1 MTEDEQRV
9 SDFIAVCAKE
19 TSAYILRY
27 ADEAGL
33 ERSSF
38 LVSVA
43 AVLASSALAAQPED
57 QLAAAS
63 RHIQNARGLIH
74 CLRDDPAD
82 QADRPVAATENAAI
96 PASGSPL

>member
-1 MTEDEQRV
+1 MMTEDEQRA
-9 SDFIAVCAKE
+9 SDFIAACAKE

-43 AVLASSALAAQPED
+43 AVLASSALAAQPEN

-63 RHIQNARGLIH
+63 RHIQNALGLIH
-74 CLRDDPAD
+74 CLRDEEVDAG
-82 QADRPVAATENAAI
+82 AAPPEGFAA
-96 PASGSPL
+96 PRSLL

>member
-1 MTEDEQRV
+1 MTEDEQRA
-9 SDFIAVCAKE
+9 SDFIAACAKE
-19 TSAYILRY
+19 VSAYILRY

-57 QLAAAS
+57 QLGAAS
-63 RHIQNARGLIH
+63 RHIQNALGLIH
-74 CLRDDPAD
+74 CLRDEEADNPMPA
-82 QADRPVAATENAAI
+82 AAANAGFTA
-96 PASGSPL
+96 PQPSP